1 MQNLCV
7 ESLFEKLQLHMIM
20 AKKKKKKK
28 KKRSLLA
35 CVALVFNKINHWT
48 TGTLC
53 DIMEK
58 KKKHCLKVSVHA
70 FEYCWKVNITNELY
84 LVENCRQHKSR
95 DIIPV

>member
-58 KKKHCLKVSVHA
+58 KNIV
-70 FEYCWKVNITNELY
+70 WK
-84 LVENCRQHKSR
+84 LVFMHLSIVGKLTSRMNC
-95 DIIPV
+95 I

>member
-1 MQNLCV
+1 MCGKFV
-7 ESLFEKLQLHMIM
+7 WKITAPYDHGK
-20 AKKKKKKK
+20 KKKKKKK

-58 KKKHCLKVSVHA
+58 KNIV
-70 FEYCWKVNITNELY
+70 WK
-84 LVENCRQHKSR
+84 LVFMHLSIVGKLTSRMNC
-95 DIIPV
+95 I